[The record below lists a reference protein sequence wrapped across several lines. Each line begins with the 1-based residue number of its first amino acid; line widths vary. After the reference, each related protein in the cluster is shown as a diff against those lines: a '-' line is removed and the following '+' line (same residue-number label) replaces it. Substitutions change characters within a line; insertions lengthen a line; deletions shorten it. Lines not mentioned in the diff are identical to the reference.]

1 MQRWNFGGGGC
12 RSVLSSALHS
22 KPWPVFLPPKYV
34 FSSYWICHYHNELPA
49 FIPNNL
55 LYYKLCKWYKVSYAQ
70 AWKTI
75 FPADEVA
82 ACPKIM
88 ALIYM
93 QRSYQNPPQDSVPA
107 LWWLWSGPREVVP
120 WPQSRAESEGG
131 HCVGWFPPVVTGWGP
146 GAGGPPSRVRCTGMP
161 CTRGVC
167 LVMVFSF
174 FCFYLHLLNLHA
186 WNSKPQKKLSSIG
199 AKLDKHEWNTTG
211 SLETDTRFMTLWH
224 TAERIDF
231 SINGGSST
239 GYTDFT
245 KSILTSI
252 GQVLVGYMKLKGR
265 KSTENI

>member
-1 MQRWNFGGGGC
+1 MSYLHLFQIISFTTNYANGIRFLMPKHERRFSQQTRWLP
-12 RSVLSSALHS
+12 VLKSWH
-22 KPWPVFLPPKYV
+22 WF
-34 FSSYWICHYHNELPA
+34 N
-49 FIPNNL
+49 
-55 LYYKLCKWYKVSYAQ
+55 
-70 AWKTI
+70 
-75 FPADEVA
+75 
-82 ACPKIM
+82 
-88 ALIYM
+88 M

-131 HCVGWFPPVVTGWGP
+131 HCGGWFPPVVTGWGP

-224 TAERIDF
+224 TAERTDF

-239 GYTDFT
+239 GYTDFK
-245 KSILTSI
+245 KSILTST